1 MTKDKNDNGGSKANA
16 DSFELFEPEEIKRVE
31 GVKSTKSVA
40 LSPELKAQVE
50 QYTPMQKRYA
60 EYRSKGLR
68 QADAAQKSGSRAT
81 GRAALGRVGYQWE
94 QLPGMKEYIA
104 HLYEKRARAS
114 IVDEIE
120 IIEKLRANYDL
131 AIEEGRV
138 DWANKTLELMG
149 ALIGAFHAPIRAS
162 TAAASTT
169 KTEAASTG
177 GVSAFKPEGEE
188 QSDTER
194 LKLVNNLVKAMSR
207 EAHKNDG

>member
-1 MTKDKNDNGGSKANA
+1 MKKRNDDGGSEANA
-16 DSFELFEPEEIKRVE
+16 DSFELFQPEEIKRVE

-50 QYTPMQKRYA
+50 QFTPMQKRYA

-68 QADAAQKSGSRAT
+68 QADAAQKGGSRAT

-94 QLPGMKEYIA
+94 QLLGMKEYIA

-162 TAAASTT
+162 TAVAASTT

-207 EAHKNDG
+207 EAHKGE